1 VLINIGAKAGAEDLV
16 SLLLECHHRIRGF
29 SALGVELGTRS
40 DLPAADVVQGCER
53 VERYFGE
60 ALPLHVADEEESLL
74 PRLRGLRPE
83 VDVALAAMHA
93 QHQDHKPHLA
103 ALLAALRALRGAPGD
118 ASLRAAL
125 LAIIAP
131 LKADFEA
138 HLVAEE
144 EIICPAIKA
153 SMPAEVQAEVVGELR
168 ARRKG
173 GPALR

>member
-1 VLINIGAKAGAEDLV
+1 MLINLGAKAAGEDLV

-40 DLPAADVVQGCER
+40 DLAAADIAQGCER

-74 PRLRGLRPE
+74 PRLRGVSPE
-83 VDVALAAMHA
+83 VDAALAAMHA
-93 QHQDHKPHLA
+93 QHADHKPHLV
-103 ALLAALRALRGAPGD
+103 ALLAALRALRGAPTN

-131 LKADFEA
+131 LKSDFEA

-144 EIICPAIKA
+144 QILFPAITA
-153 SMPAEVQAEVVGELR
+153 SLPADVQAQAVGELR

-173 GPALR
+173 GPAAR